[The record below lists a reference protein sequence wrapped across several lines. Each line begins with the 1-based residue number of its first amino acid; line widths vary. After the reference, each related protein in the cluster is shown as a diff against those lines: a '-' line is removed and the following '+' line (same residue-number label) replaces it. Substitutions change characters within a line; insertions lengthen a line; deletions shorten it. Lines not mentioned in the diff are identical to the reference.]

1 MKNSKLHGDNV
12 LELVSTYVL
21 SPLLL
26 FVLYFLESLNKDYVI
41 QGLSTMKPR
50 TQ

>member
-26 FVLYFLESLNKDYVI
+26 FVLCLFFRVLE
-41 QGLSTMKPR
+41 QGLCYSGT
-50 TQ
+50 